1 MTPIDYRDLGKRTAM
16 NPLFTW
22 EPGMLATTDDG
33 WTGRVINPDKTP
45 FVVCRRSAVLGNPH
59 SGEGT
64 PFVQIISPGAYPD
77 LTDPATIGVLR
88 NRINQFGYS
97 YSLDGDANKPVV
109 TPSYTGIP
117 SPITSKEALEVV
129 EKLEKASEGV
139 S

>member
-16 NPLFTW
+16 NPLFAW

-33 WTGRVINPDKTP
+33 WSGRIINPDTEP

-64 PFVQIISPGAYPD
+64 PFIQIIASGAYPD

-88 NRINQFGYS
+88 NRINQLGYDYS
-97 YSLDGDANKPVV
+97 YDTKTKTFDVM
-109 TPSYTGIP
+109 PSYSGKI
-117 SPITSKEALEVV
+117 SPVSLKEALEVV
-129 EKLEKASEGV
+129 EKLESLERKS
-139 S
+139 